1 MVVYRS
7 PTANLPEYRTPFQGA
22 SSFDVY
28 PGLKPLGY
36 SVRPLR
42 DQRLQAAF
50 RPGIPHLCCRFRA
63 LSAGVGFPQA

>member
-1 MVVYRS
+1 MIFD
-7 PTANLPEYRTPFQGA
+7 PANLYGVTEYRTPFQGA

-42 DQRLQAAF
+42 DQRLQA
-50 RPGIPHLCCRFRA
+50 RDPHLCCRFRA